1 MKNSWYLCNNIRLYN
16 SFLLKGV
23 LNKITHHSGTNRFY
37 LYNYNDMYHFVAPNY
52 SSMVL
57 LFFDG
62 NGESLGV
69 NG

>member
-1 MKNSWYLCNNIRLYN
+1 MTI
-16 SFLLKGV
+16 FLLKGV
-23 LNKITHHSGTNRFY
+23 LNEITQHLGANRFD
-37 LYNYNDMYHFVAPNY
+37 LYNYNDIYHFVAPNY
-52 SSMVL
+52 SSMVP